1 MTAACSPGSRP
12 SGDAT
17 SDPVAFDDLL
27 TGLSPRERVRL
38 QETFA
43 AFPRGV
49 VRALEV
55 GFNDFRVTRA
65 LLRVAD
71 VVSIDLPR
79 PVIGSPRGASLAF
92 SNIRAVPFADASF
105 DLVVCTE
112 VLEHLDDSTLRA
124 GVAELHRVSRR
135 FVLVTVPCRQR
146 VDNELFKCS
155 RCGHEENCMGHL
167 REIAEADLTAW
178 FPGWQVVALRE
189 IGTIEGY
196 APRWLYVVSRQIGS
210 VWFDYW
216 TDQCPN
222 CGARGS
228 RAADNAIGRLLRRV
242 IWRLVARAAPR
253 AAWLLALFE
262 KRDIGAL
269 DRPHLSD

>member
-1 MTAACSPGSRP
+1 MTAAFSPGARP

-17 SDPVAFDDLL
+17 SGPVAFEDLL
-27 TGLSPRERVRL
+27 AGLSQRERVRL

-79 PVIGSPRGASLAF
+79 PLIGAPRGVSLAF

-112 VLEHLDDSTLRA
+112 VLEHLDDATLCA
-124 GVAELHRVSRR
+124 SIAELQRVCQRYI
-135 FVLVTVPCRQR
+135 LLTVPWQQR
-146 VDNELFKCS
+146 VDNERFRCS
-155 RCGHEENCMGHL
+155 CCGHEENCMGHL
-167 REIAEADLTAW
+167 RRIGERELTSW
-178 FPGWQVVALRE
+178 FPGWKTVMLRT
-189 IGTIEGY
+189 IGTVNGY
-196 APRWLYVVSRQIGS
+196 APHWVYAVARRIGN

-216 TDQCPN
+216 TDRCPK
-222 CGARGS
+222 CHATAS
-228 RAADNAIGRLLRRV
+228 RTGDNAVGWLLRRV
-242 IWRLVARAAPR
+242 IWRLEARAAARP
-253 AAWLLALFE
+253 AWFLVLFE
-262 KRDIGAL
+262 RRHVVGV
-269 DRPHLSD
+269 DRPT